1 VHAQLTN
8 NHTVQRCTRTSTTM
22 SSCTVAPGP
31 LLRSA
36 YQGAHAEYF
45 STTKKGQALRVLG
58 RLAPRRLNLLPPPA
72 AGSPSARVPRAG
84 EIRELKLELNAVDKS
99 KKKDA
104 VKKVIAATTVGK
116 GVSPLFPS
124 VSASLHTPKSYSY
137 AYGRPAVHFTG
148 AG

>member
-1 VHAQLTN
+1 
-8 NHTVQRCTRTSTTM
+8 M

-45 STTKKGQALRVLG
+45 STTKKG
-58 RLAPRRLNLLPPPA
+58 
-72 AGSPSARVPRAG
+72 

-104 VKKVIAATTVGK
+104 VKKAGCAFHRSW
-116 GVSPLFPS
+116 VS
-124 VSASLHTPKSYSY
+124 SL
-137 AYGRPAVHFTG
+137 VEVDFLEL
-148 AG
+148 